1 MQELAPGRR
10 EPITA
15 AAALAVFLQPAAG
28 DQTTILQPEQ
38 DGVQRPDAEADLAI
52 GTFFNQLADIVSMAR
67 PAFEQSENSSSA
79 LPLFKLR
86 LNDMLQQSILP

>member
-1 MQELAPGRR
+1 
-10 EPITA
+10 
-15 AAALAVFLQPAAG
+15 
-28 DQTTILQPEQ
+28 
-38 DGVQRPDAEADLAI
+38 
-52 GTFFNQLADIVSMAR
+52 MAR